1 MNRCFFEGLKWI
13 ALDLNHLIV
22 MDNNGIEIYQYNE
35 LELDSMNNLLHNGK
49 RILDIKNNRLIKFFK
64 DKKTD
69 AVGKLNYHGVVSSE
83 GNNLWLFHEYHV
95 SQVYIKHGSPRDEF
109 LTIQFYKYKDVRIE
123 DTRLIVNGVEFI
135 INDSFDFE
143 IIRDVVFKRKI
154 NE

>member
-49 RILDIKNNRLIKFFK
+49 RILDIKTNSLIKFFK
-64 DKKTD
+64 DKKID
-69 AVGKLNYHGVVSSE
+69 SIGKLNYHGVSSSE
-83 GNNLWLFHEYHV
+83 RNNLWLFHEYHV
-95 SQVYIKHGSPRDEF
+95 SQVYIKRSSPRDEF
-109 LTIQFYKYKDVRIE
+109 VTIQFYKYKDVRIE
-123 DTRLIVNGVEFI
+123 DTRLIVNGVEFKM
-135 INDSFDFE
+135 NDSFDFE
-143 IIRDVVFKRKI
+143 IIRDVVFNRKI